1 MVYVLNIM
9 GLLFSQVSDFG
20 VNNFVFRMYRTD
32 VVTMLISNMYLEDQN
47 HTQNIKSEKR
57 TRIMEV
63 IISWLA
69 TNTLTRFAKGVI
81 SSLYSCGLDSGQYSQ
96 MIAL

>member
-20 VNNFVFRMYRTD
+20 VDNFVFRMYRTD
-32 VVTMLISNMYLEDQN
+32 VVTVLISNMYLEDQN

-57 TRIMEV
+57 TRIIEA
-63 IISWLA
+63 IIS
-69 TNTLTRFAKGVI
+69 
-81 SSLYSCGLDSGQYSQ
+81 
-96 MIAL
+96 